1 MAGWRAGA
9 NLFVIN
15 SLKKSVHS
23 IVHSGIVAADWRA
36 ASVRV
41 RESALAAL
49 GPIWNANWPLQGR
62 SLIGKHFDVRHVG
75 QPPEN
80 SVGSRRFTFSTV
92 HSLH

>member
-1 MAGWRAGA
+1 MI
-9 NLFVIN
+9 V
-15 SLKKSVHS
+15 SLSVHTF
-23 IVHSGIVAADWRA
+23 VHSGSEASGRRAAGA
-36 ASVRV
+36 GASVRV

>member
-1 MAGWRAGA
+1 MPAQTYSSLIRSKRA
-9 NLFVIN
+9 FT
-15 SLKKSVHS
+15 
-23 IVHSGIVAADWRA
+23 IVHSGIVVAVRRA